1 MDSHVAK
8 GFGREMT
15 SFSLM
20 TTGKGL
26 RMRRP
31 PPPAFEIC
39 QEVQDQDF
47 HIGTIFIYQVA
58 IPYGMLLPNLI
69 HNGQQDI
76 KVPGSVPVK
85 VSISIRSMYVSSNYF
100 SHVR

>member
-15 SFSLM
+15 SFSIM
-20 TTGKGL
+20 TSRKGL

-31 PPPAFEIC
+31 FSPTFRIC
-39 QEVQDQDF
+39 QEAQDWCF
-47 HIGTIFIYQVA
+47 IFIYQVA
-58 IPYGMLLPNLI
+58 MPYEMLLPDLI

-76 KVPGSVPVK
+76 KVPCSVTVK
-85 VSISIRSMYVSSNYF
+85 GPLSIRSMYVSSNYL